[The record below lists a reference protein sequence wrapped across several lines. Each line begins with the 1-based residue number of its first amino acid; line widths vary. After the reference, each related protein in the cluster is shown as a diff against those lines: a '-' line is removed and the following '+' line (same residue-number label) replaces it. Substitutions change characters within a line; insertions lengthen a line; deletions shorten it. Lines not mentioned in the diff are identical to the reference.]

1 MQHFLNFILH
11 KCFMFM
17 WIKIRVDVVT
27 KDVILIT
34 EVNMLL
40 KIKGF

>member
-1 MQHFLNFILH
+1 
-11 KCFMFM
+11 MFM